1 MITQKVPFNRIFA
14 AGKLYNITM
23 AKTKYQEAAT
33 DYARKYLDELLKM
46 ENILGQGLDSRI
58 EEAVAKY
65 MKENQEKVWWIR

>member
-1 MITQKVPFNRIFA
+1 
-14 AGKLYNITM
+14 M

-65 MKENQEKVWWIR
+65 MKENQEKEKAK